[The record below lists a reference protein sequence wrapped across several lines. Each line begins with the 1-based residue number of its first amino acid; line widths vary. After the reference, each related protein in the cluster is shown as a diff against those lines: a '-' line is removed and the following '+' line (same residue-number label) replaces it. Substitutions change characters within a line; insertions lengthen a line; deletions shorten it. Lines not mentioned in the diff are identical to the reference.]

1 MKRNLFSK
9 AWLAVLVL
17 AVTGLM
23 AACVMP
29 SPAPVPNQPQADQ
42 TQAVEPA
49 PAGDTGS
56 ETITLY
62 VGPNREPCVGVAPQI
77 CYQVKDTP
85 DGEYTLFYDE
95 IDGFEYEPG
104 YDYELTVEKTTV
116 PNPPA
121 DASAFQYTLVEVV
134 NKTPAAPT
142 ATLEGTTWQ
151 LIAYLD
157 AAGNLTLPYRESPAT
172 LTMADGQ
179 AGGNTGCNN
188 YFGSYTL
195 DGDSLTFGPMGAT
208 MMACPEPQAMQ
219 EQAYLAGLENV
230 ASYAI
235 VGNQLHLFNA
245 DGEIIMAFEPQQSTS
260 LTGTVWSATMVN
272 NGNQAV
278 TSLVIGTEI
287 TAIFG
292 DDGSLTGSAGCNNY
306 TTTYEVDGDSIS
318 IGMGASTMMFC
329 AEPEG
334 VMDQEAQYLA
344 ALETAATYTISAD
357 RLELRTADGALAV
370 SYVAAGEATAAT
382 PAETGDDTRAPD
394 AEPVDE
400 ATMVA
405 LRNMTY
411 TNIAVTDTVTL
422 TNGVYT
428 STVSPDVPVEIYVE
442 STDYAAAGELD
453 GVPSV
458 ATILVSN
465 GGGSG
470 VFYDL
475 AVVQEQDGQPVNVA
489 TTLLGDRVSIISL
502 YIVDNQVVVDMITQG
517 PDEPMCCG
525 TLEVVN
531 TYELQGNELVET
543 ASESVGTVDQ
553 GPTNE
558 SIVGVLWE
566 WVETAYSNDTTLSVD
581 DPSKYTMLLNDDG
594 TANFQIDCNMG
605 GGTYELDGS
614 TLRLDVS
621 TMTRVA
627 CPEGTLSDVFVRELN
642 AAATFVMDGPD
653 LILNLFADAGNMRF
667 RMSENQPAAAA
678 DATAAPELS
687 AQGIVTPTLTQPAS
701 AADILNKPWQWVAF
715 TDPINGTQDV
725 ANPAS
730 YTVQFQS
737 SGIARILADCN
748 HGAGGYTIDGSSISI
763 EIGAMTRAQCAA
775 DSQGDTFTQY
785 LGGAATWFVD
795 GEDLY
800 IDLFAD
806 AGTMKFSPA
815 S

>member
-1 MKRNLFSK
+1 M
-9 AWLAVLVL
+9 
-17 AVTGLM
+17 
-23 AACVMP
+23 
-29 SPAPVPNQPQADQ
+29 
-42 TQAVEPA
+42 
-49 PAGDTGS
+49 
-56 ETITLY
+56 
-62 VGPNREPCVGVAPQI
+62 
-77 CYQVKDTP
+77 
-85 DGEYTLFYDE
+85 
-95 IDGFEYEPG
+95 
-104 YDYELTVEKTTV
+104 
-116 PNPPA
+116 
-121 DASAFQYTLVEVV
+121 
-134 NKTPAAPT
+134 
-142 ATLEGTTWQ
+142 
-151 LIAYLD
+151 
-157 AAGNLTLPYRESPAT
+157 
-172 LTMADGQ
+172 
-179 AGGNTGCNN
+179 
-188 YFGSYTL
+188 
-195 DGDSLTFGPMGAT
+195 
-208 MMACPEPQAMQ
+208 
-219 EQAYLAGLENV
+219 
-230 ASYAI
+230 
-235 VGNQLHLFNA
+235 
-245 DGEIIMAFEPQQSTS
+245 
-260 LTGTVWSATMVN
+260 
-272 NGNQAV
+272 
-278 TSLVIGTEI
+278 
-287 TAIFG
+287 
-292 DDGSLTGSAGCNNY
+292 
-306 TTTYEVDGDSIS
+306 
-318 IGMGASTMMFC
+318 
-329 AEPEG
+329 
-334 VMDQEAQYLA
+334 
-344 ALETAATYTISAD
+344 
-357 RLELRTADGALAV
+357 
-370 SYVAAGEATAAT
+370 
-382 PAETGDDTRAPD
+382 
-394 AEPVDE
+394 
-400 ATMVA
+400 
-405 LRNMTY
+405 
-411 TNIAVTDTVTL
+411 
-422 TNGVYT
+422 
-428 STVSPDVPVEIYVE
+428 
-442 STDYAAAGELD
+442 
-453 GVPSV
+453 